1 MNYNNLNFK
10 LPHGQ
15 MTIYNNQFFPCSQA
29 QFNKLF
35 RIIRQHWEND
45 LDRIKF
51 ELNTHFED
59 RLAVLAEEKEV
70 NAATYRRQ
78 MQAWAEYRDIV
89 NDEKMPSGVPLTK
102 EQVKKY
108 RTLRDQARRDAG
120 AYERQFKKN
129 VREIEGIKKN
139 LEMLKQ
145 VV

>member
-1 MNYNNLNFK
+1 MNYDTLNFK

-35 RIIRQHWEND
+35 RIIRQHGGNN

-70 NAATYRRQ
+70 NAAAYRRQ

-89 NDEKMPSGVPLTK
+89 NDEKMPNGVPLTK

-108 RTLRDQARRDAG
+108 RTLRNGARQDAG

-129 VREIEGIKKN
+129 VREIEGLKKN

>member
-1 MNYNNLNFK
+1 MNYDTLNFK

>member
-70 NAATYRRQ
+70 NAVTYRRQ

-129 VREIEGIKKN
+129 VREIEGLKKN

>member
-1 MNYNNLNFK
+1 MNYDTLNFK

-35 RIIRQHWEND
+35 RIIRQHWGNN

-70 NAATYRRQ
+70 NAAAYRRQ

-89 NDEKMPSGVPLTK
+89 NDEKMPNGVPLTK
-102 EQVKKY
+102 EQIKKY
-108 RTLRDQARRDAG
+108 RTLRNGARQDAS

-129 VREIEGIKKN
+129 VREIEGLKKN

>member
-1 MNYNNLNFK
+1 MNYDNLNFK

-15 MTIYNNQFFPCSQA
+15 MTIYNKQFFPCSQA

-59 RLAVLAEEKEV
+59 RLAV
-70 NAATYRRQ
+70 
-78 MQAWAEYRDIV
+78 WAEYRDIV
-89 NDEKMPSGVPLTK
+89 NDEKMPNGVPLTK
-102 EQVKKY
+102 EQIKKY
-108 RTLRDQARRDAG
+108 RTLRNGARQDAG

-129 VREIEGIKKN
+129 VRESEGLKKN